1 VTIEKNVKTVLRTL
15 APSLLVLFALCVGP
29 VAARAATPTL
39 AQHMSI
45 ADNPVGVGIDGN
57 DFKFTLPNAVGAG
70 NCLILGISFCGN
82 TSGDCTTLG
91 NDLAAIP
98 ITDNN
103 GNIWPTSAAVLQRD
117 STNMRV
123 DLAIFVL
130 PNANAGVTTITI
142 HFTAALHPMTFAIS
156 EFYNVATTSPVNGTS
171 SAENQTAPNIS
182 VPSFTP
188 GNNDANGGNLIW
200 VMARD
205 DGTPGSGNR
214 VTTWAPGTNFTLLDA
229 DIGWGLDTAAN
240 SYKATE
246 YFVQTTSEAISP
258 GFTATMTAGNDT
270 FIMAA
275 VALKAASAGS
285 APGSGIR
292 ILRMMGNTNETPPD
306 TWTMQ
311 IPSQGNLLVM
321 ATSTPRVAGSLNVT
335 GITDNHSN
343 TWVVQNPQTSEP
355 SFWYVAAATSAND
368 LKVTVTSTGATAGT
382 SWTLYD
388 ITGAATSPFDVVA
401 GQADTG
407 TCSNVTTLSNY
418 PSITP
423 SSGNGLTLAA
433 LQLGQGPGLSVT
445 SPTAA
450 QFDFVTYTGKT
461 DLDTI
466 DNADGRAHVY
476 NGGGV
481 QENYNW
487 TIQSNP
493 ANSCNAT
500 AIRFR

>member
-1 VTIEKNVKTVLRTL
+1 
-15 APSLLVLFALCVGP
+15 
-29 VAARAATPTL
+29 
-39 AQHMSI
+39 
-45 ADNPVGVGIDGN
+45 
-57 DFKFTLPNAVGAG
+57 
-70 NCLILGISFCGN
+70 
-82 TSGDCTTLG
+82 
-91 NDLAAIP
+91 
-98 ITDNN
+98 
-103 GNIWPTSAAVLQRD
+103 
-117 STNMRV
+117 
-123 DLAIFVL
+123 
-130 PNANAGVTTITI
+130 
-142 HFTAALHPMTFAIS
+142 
-156 EFYNVATTSPVNGTS
+156 
-171 SAENQTAPNIS
+171 
-182 VPSFTP
+182 
-188 GNNDANGGNLIW
+188 
-200 VMARD
+200 
-205 DGTPGSGNR
+205 
-214 VTTWAPGTNFTLLDA
+214 
-229 DIGWGLDTAAN
+229 
-240 SYKATE
+240 
-246 YFVQTTSEAISP
+246 
-258 GFTATMTAGNDT
+258 
-270 FIMAA
+270 
-275 VALKAASAGS
+275 
-285 APGSGIR
+285 
-292 ILRMMGNTNETPPD
+292 
-306 TWTMQ
+306 MQ

-321 ATSTPRVAGSLNVT
+321 ATSTPRVAGSHNVT

-388 ITGAATSPFDVVA
+388 ITGAATAPFDVVA

-476 NGGGV
+476 NSGGV

-493 ANSCNAT
+493 ANSCNAA